1 VSGDSGAR
9 FGGEP
14 ALAAG
19 LIQSRHD
26 VEVRTP
32 AGHQAIFI
40 ARTGNSGGEFYEG
53 PAGSSA
59 SIDVVPDYRDSWGV
73 PRRLPCERNA
83 VRSFVTA
90 RKPKAKQG
98 TCSRQDS
105 D

>member
-1 VSGDSGAR
+1 MSGDSGTCFR
-9 FGGEP
+9 GEP

-40 ARTGNSGGEFYEG
+40 RRAGDAGGEFNEG
-53 PAGSSA
+53 PAGSRA
-59 SIDVVPDYRDSWGV
+59 SIHVIPDDRDSRGV
-73 PRRLPCERNA
+73 PRPLPCERNA
-83 VRSFVTA
+83 VSFVTA

-98 TCSRQDS
+98 TCS
-105 D
+105 